1 LYNYIIL
8 TQNLKIEG
16 LILEKATIIKEI
28 ESLKEKLLRMGSIV
42 EKMLH
47 KTLDSIKTRDLD
59 LAQEVIETDKLVDDY
74 NWNIENQC
82 IKILSLHQPVA
93 KELRIIAS
101 TMKIIKD
108 LERIGDY
115 SVDIAKFAS
124 SLLKYSFEIPLADII
139 SLATLVEKMVK
150 DIIRAYSEPNLDQLE
165 DLSSYYNFVYLKYQE
180 ISNELLEEIY
190 KNPILTQQIVQLIMI
205 SRYLERIADH
215 ATNIIELIYYIETG
229 ERKEL
234 HK

>member
-1 LYNYIIL
+1 M
-8 TQNLKIEG
+8 
-16 LILEKATIIKEI
+16 EKATIIKEI

>member
-1 LYNYIIL
+1 MERAI
-8 TQNLKIEG
+8 
-16 LILEKATIIKEI
+16 IIKEI

-59 LAQEVIETDKLVDDY
+59 LAQEVIETDKLVDEY
-74 NWNIENQC
+74 NWDIENQC
-82 IKILSLHQPVA
+82 LKILSLHQPVA
-93 KELRIIAS
+93 KELRIVAS

-124 SLLKYSFEIPLADII
+124 SLLKYSFDIPLSDII
-139 SLATLVEKMVK
+139 SLATLVERMVK
-150 DIIRAYSEPNLDQLE
+150 DVIRAYSEPDLEQLE
-165 DLSSYYNFVYLKYQE
+165 NISSYYNFVFLKYQE

-190 KNPILTQQIVQLIMI
+190 KNPILTQQIIQLIMI

-215 ATNIIELIYYIETG
+215 TTNIIELIYYIETG

>member
-1 LYNYIIL
+1 MYNYIIL

>member
-1 LYNYIIL
+1 M
-8 TQNLKIEG
+8 
-16 LILEKATIIKEI
+16 EKAIIIKEI

-93 KELRIIAS
+93 KELRIVAS

-150 DIIRAYSEPNLDQLE
+150 DIIRTYSEPKLDQLE

>member
-1 LYNYIIL
+1 MERAI
-8 TQNLKIEG
+8 
-16 LILEKATIIKEI
+16 IIKEI

-59 LAQEVIETDKLVDDY
+59 LAQEVIETDKLVDEY
-74 NWNIENQC
+74 NWDIENQC
-82 IKILSLHQPVA
+82 LKILSLHQPVA
-93 KELRIIAS
+93 KELRIVAS

-124 SLLKYSFEIPLADII
+124 SLLKYSFDIPLSDII
-139 SLATLVEKMVK
+139 SLATLVERMVK
-150 DIIRAYSEPNLDQLE
+150 DVIRAYSEPNLEQLE
-165 DLSSYYNFVYLKYQE
+165 NISSYYNFVFLKYQE

-190 KNPILTQQIVQLIMI
+190 KNPILTQQIIQLIMI

-215 ATNIIELIYYIETG
+215 TTNIIELIYYIETG

>member
-1 LYNYIIL
+1 
-8 TQNLKIEG
+8 
-16 LILEKATIIKEI
+16 LERAIIIKEI

-59 LAQEVIETDKLVDDY
+59 LAQEVIETDKLVDEY
-74 NWNIENQC
+74 NWDIENQC
-82 IKILSLHQPVA
+82 LKILSLHQPVA
-93 KELRIIAS
+93 KELRIVAS

-124 SLLKYSFEIPLADII
+124 SLLKYSFDIPLSDII
-139 SLATLVEKMVK
+139 SLATLVERMVK
-150 DIIRAYSEPNLDQLE
+150 DVIRAYSEPNLEQLE
-165 DLSSYYNFVYLKYQE
+165 NISSYYNFVFLKYQE

-190 KNPILTQQIVQLIMI
+190 KNPILTQQIIQLIMI

-215 ATNIIELIYYIETG
+215 TTNIIELIYYIETG

>member
-1 LYNYIIL
+1 
-8 TQNLKIEG
+8 
-16 LILEKATIIKEI
+16 LERAIIIKEI

-59 LAQEVIETDKLVDDY
+59 LAQEVIETDKLVDEY
-74 NWNIENQC
+74 NWDIENQC
-82 IKILSLHQPVA
+82 LKILSLHQPVA
-93 KELRIIAS
+93 KELRIVAS

-124 SLLKYSFEIPLADII
+124 SLLKYSFDIPLSDII
-139 SLATLVEKMVK
+139 SLATLVERMVK
-150 DIIRAYSEPNLDQLE
+150 DVIRAYSEPDLEQLE
-165 DLSSYYNFVYLKYQE
+165 NISSYYNFVFLKYQE

-190 KNPILTQQIVQLIMI
+190 KNPILTQQIIQLIMI

-215 ATNIIELIYYIETG
+215 TTNIIELIYYIETG

>member
-1 LYNYIIL
+1 
-8 TQNLKIEG
+8 
-16 LILEKATIIKEI
+16 LERAIIIKEI

-59 LAQEVIETDKLVDDY
+59 LAQEVIETDKLVDEY
-74 NWNIENQC
+74 NWDIENQC
-82 IKILSLHQPVA
+82 LKILSLHQPVA
-93 KELRIIAS
+93 KELRIVAS

-124 SLLKYSFEIPLADII
+124 SLLKYSFDIPLSDII
-139 SLATLVEKMVK
+139 SLATLVERMVK
-150 DIIRAYSEPNLDQLE
+150 DVIRAYSEPDLEQLE
-165 DLSSYYNFVYLKYQE
+165 NISSYYNFVFLKYQE

-190 KNPILTQQIVQLIMI
+190 KNPILTQQIIQLIMI
-205 SRYLERIADH
+205 SRYF
-215 ATNIIELIYYIETG
+215 
-229 ERKEL
+229 RKNR
-234 HK
+234 

>member
-1 LYNYIIL
+1 
-8 TQNLKIEG
+8 
-16 LILEKATIIKEI
+16 
-28 ESLKEKLLRMGSIV
+28 MGSIV

-59 LAQEVIETDKLVDDY
+59 LAQEVIETDKLVDEY
-74 NWNIENQC
+74 NWDIENQC
-82 IKILSLHQPVA
+82 LKILSLHQPVA
-93 KELRIIAS
+93 KELRIVAS

-124 SLLKYSFEIPLADII
+124 SLLKYSFDIPLSDII
-139 SLATLVEKMVK
+139 SLATLVERMVK
-150 DIIRAYSEPNLDQLE
+150 DVIRAYSEPDLEQLE
-165 DLSSYYNFVYLKYQE
+165 NISSYYNFVFLKYQE

-190 KNPILTQQIVQLIMI
+190 KNPILTQQIIQLIMI

-215 ATNIIELIYYIETG
+215 TTNIIELIYYIETG

>member
-1 LYNYIIL
+1 MRE
-8 TQNLKIEG
+8 K
-16 LILEKATIIKEI
+16 LEKAIIIKEI
-28 ESLKEKLLRMGSIV
+28 ESLREKLLRMGSIV

-47 KTLDSIKTRDLD
+47 KTLDSLKMRDLN

-82 IKILSLHQPVA
+82 LKILSLHQPVA
-93 KELRIIAS
+93 KDLRTITA

-124 SLLKYSFEIPLADII
+124 SLLRYSFEIPLSDII
-139 SLATLVEKMVK
+139 SLASLVEKMVK
-150 DIIRAYSEPNLDQLE
+150 ETIRIYSEPDLDKLE
-165 DLSSYYNFVYLKYQE
+165 ELSSYYNFIFQKYQE

-190 KNPILTQQIVQLIMI
+190 KNPILTQQIIQLIMI
-205 SRYLERIADH
+205 SRYLERISDH
-215 ATNIIELIYYIETG
+215 TTNIIELIFYIETG

>member
-1 LYNYIIL
+1 MERVI
-8 TQNLKIEG
+8 
-16 LILEKATIIKEI
+16 IIKEI

-59 LAQEVIETDKLVDDY
+59 LAQEVIETDKLVDEY
-74 NWNIENQC
+74 NWDIENQC
-82 IKILSLHQPVA
+82 LKILSLHQPVA
-93 KELRIIAS
+93 KELRIVAS
-101 TMKIIKD
+101 TMKIVKD

-124 SLLKYSFEIPLADII
+124 SLLKYSFDIPLSDII
-139 SLATLVEKMVK
+139 SLATLVERMVK
-150 DIIRAYSEPNLDQLE
+150 DVIRAYSEPDLEQLE
-165 DLSSYYNFVYLKYQE
+165 NISSYYNFVFLKYQE

-190 KNPILTQQIVQLIMI
+190 KNPILTQQIIQLIMI

-215 ATNIIELIYYIETG
+215 TTNIIELIYYIETG

>member
-150 DIIRAYSEPNLDQLE
+150 DIIRVYSEPNLDQLE

>member
-1 LYNYIIL
+1 M
-8 TQNLKIEG
+8 
-16 LILEKATIIKEI
+16 EKATITKEI

-47 KTLDSIKTRDLD
+47 KTLDSIKTRDLV

-93 KELRIIAS
+93 KELRIVAS

>member
-1 LYNYIIL
+1 
-8 TQNLKIEG
+8 
-16 LILEKATIIKEI
+16 LEKATIIKEI